1 MFSMW
6 WIAAKDQFGYLDKRL
21 IIINGLTQFMMYCKP
36 KRELKVNYLLYTKW
50 VNIIDVDD
58 WLIVV
63 IVVSIAQA
71 NIRL

>member
-1 MFSMW
+1 
-6 WIAAKDQFGYLDKRL
+6 
-21 IIINGLTQFMMYCKP
+21 MMYCKP
-36 KRELKVNYLLYTKW
+36 KREMKVNYLLYTKW